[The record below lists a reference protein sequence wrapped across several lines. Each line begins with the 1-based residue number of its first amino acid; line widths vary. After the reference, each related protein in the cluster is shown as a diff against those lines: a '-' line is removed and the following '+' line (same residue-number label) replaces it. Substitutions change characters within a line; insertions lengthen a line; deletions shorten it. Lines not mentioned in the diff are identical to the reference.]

1 MAEHSPLD
9 YGDRLGRLEGI
20 IEQINDRLGS
30 LERRMSSL
38 EAQMSSLRSDLEGR
52 MSSLESKLES
62 RMSSLRSDL
71 EGRMSSLESKLES
84 RMSSLEISHRRDFR
98 WLIGTMIG
106 MWATMMGLLVTV
118 AVKVF
123 SG

>member
-1 MAEHSPLD
+1 MAERSPLD

-30 LERRMSSL
+30 LELRLGSLKSDLEAHISSVKSDLEADISRVKSSL
-38 EAQMSSLRSDLEGR
+38 EARI
-52 MSSLESKLES
+52 SSLES
-62 RMSSLRSDL
+62 RI
-71 EGRMSSLESKLES
+71 SSLES
-84 RMSSLEISHRRDFR
+84 SHRRDFR

-106 MWATMMGLLVTV
+106 MWATMVGLLLTV

>member
-1 MAEHSPLD
+1 MAERSPLD

-52 MSSLESKLES
+52 MSSLKSDLES
-62 RMSSLRSDL
+62 RMN
-71 EGRMSSLESKLES
+71 SLESKLES
-84 RMSSLEISHRRDFR
+84 RMNSLESSHRRDFR

-106 MWATMMGLLVTV
+106 MWATMMGMLVTV

>member
-1 MAEHSPLD
+1 MAERSPLD

-38 EAQMSSLRSDLEGR
+38 EAQMSSLRSDLESR
-52 MSSLESKLES
+52 MGSLESKLEA
-62 RMSSLRSDL
+62 RMNSLKSD
-71 EGRMSSLESKLES
+71 LES
-84 RMSSLEISHRRDFR
+84 RMNSLESSHRRDFR

-118 AVKVF
+118 TVKVF

>member
-1 MAEHSPLD
+1 MAERSPLD

-38 EAQMSSLRSDLEGR
+38 EAQMSSLKSD
-52 MSSLESKLES
+52 
-62 RMSSLRSDL
+62 
-71 EGRMSSLESKLES
+71 LES
-84 RMSSLEISHRRDFR
+84 RMSSLEIKLESRMNSLKSDLEGRMNSLESSHRRDFR

-106 MWATMMGLLVTV
+106 MWTTMMGLLVTV

>member
-9 YGDRLGRLEGI
+9 YSDRIGRLEGI

-38 EAQMSSLRSDLEGR
+38 EAQMSSLRSDLESR
-52 MSSLESKLES
+52 MGSLESKLEA
-62 RMSSLRSDL
+62 RMNSLKSD
-71 EGRMSSLESKLES
+71 LES
-84 RMSSLEISHRRDFR
+84 RMNSLESSHRRDFR

-106 MWATMMGLLVTV
+106 MWATMMGLLLTV
-118 AVKVF
+118 AIKVF

>member
-1 MAEHSPLD
+1 MAERSPLD

-38 EAQMSSLRSDLEGR
+38 EIKLEARINSLKSD
-52 MSSLESKLES
+52 LES
-62 RMSSLRSDL
+62 RMN
-71 EGRMSSLESKLES
+71 SLES
-84 RMSSLEISHRRDFR
+84 SHRRDFR

-118 AVKVF
+118 TVKVF

>member
-9 YGDRLGRLEGI
+9 YGDRIGRLEGI

-30 LERRMSSL
+30 LEDRISSLENRMSS
-38 EAQMSSLRSDLEGR
+38 MKSDLEAR
-52 MSSLESKLES
+52 INSVKSDLES
-62 RMSSLRSDL
+62 RMN
-71 EGRMSSLESKLES
+71 
-84 RMSSLEISHRRDFR
+84 SLEISHRRDFR

-118 AVKVF
+118 TVKVF

>member
-1 MAEHSPLD
+1 MAERSPLD

-38 EAQMSSLRSDLEGR
+38 EAQMSSLKSD
-52 MSSLESKLES
+52 LES
-62 RMSSLRSDL
+62 RMSSL
-71 EGRMSSLESKLES
+71 EIKLES
-84 RMSSLEISHRRDFR
+84 RMSSLEIKLESRMNSLESSHRRDFR

-118 AVKVF
+118 TVKVF

>member
-1 MAEHSPLD
+1 MAERSPLN
-9 YGDRLGRLEGI
+9 YGDRIGRLEGI

-38 EAQMSSLRSDLEGR
+38 EGR
-52 MSSLESKLES
+52 MSSLEG

-71 EGRMSSLESKLES
+71 EAQIGSLKSDLEGQMSSLKSDLEARMSSLES
-84 RMSSLEISHRRDFR
+84 SHRRDFR
-98 WLIGTMIG
+98 WLFGTMIG

>member
-1 MAEHSPLD
+1 MAERSPLD
-9 YGDRLGRLEGI
+9 YGDRIGRLEGI

-38 EAQMSSLRSDLEGR
+38 ESKLESRMSSLKSDLEDR

-62 RMSSLRSDL
+62 RMN
-71 EGRMSSLESKLES
+71 
-84 RMSSLEISHRRDFR
+84 SLEISHRRDFR

-118 AVKVF
+118 TVKVF

>member
-1 MAEHSPLD
+1 MAERSPLD

-38 EAQMSSLRSDLEGR
+38 EAQMSSLRSDLESR
-52 MSSLESKLES
+52 MSSLKSDLES
-62 RMSSLRSDL
+62 RMSSLKS
-71 EGRMSSLESKLES
+71 
-84 RMSSLEISHRRDFR
+84 SHRRDFR

-106 MWATMMGLLVTV
+106 MWTTMMGLLVTV
-118 AVKVF
+118 AIKVF

>member
-1 MAEHSPLD
+1 MAERSPLD

-38 EAQMSSLRSDLEGR
+38 EAQMSSLRSDLE
-52 MSSLESKLES
+52 
-62 RMSSLRSDL
+62 
-71 EGRMSSLESKLES
+71 S
-84 RMSSLEISHRRDFR
+84 RMSSLEGKLEARINNLRSDLESRMNSLESSHRRDFR

-118 AVKVF
+118 TVKVF